1 MRTALIV
8 AAALLPLTGANA
20 AETEHREHGAHEHGH
35 GKFNV
40 AIEGKTLAMEL
51 MAPGADIVGF
61 EHKAESEADKQALAA
76 GRKTLSDLAKVVTL
90 PAAAGCTL
98 NNASVEVE
106 TEEKHD
112 DHGHGKKKDDHE
124 HAEKHDD
131 HDHGK
136 KKDDHDHAEKKDD
149 HGHAEKKDDHDHDH
163 DHGKKAEHKD
173 EETHGEFHAEY
184 QLTCSAPEK
193 LTGMTFVYFDTF
205 KGAEELDVTVIGPK
219 QQLKFEVNRETS
231 KIAIGGI
238 M

>member
-8 AAALLPLTGANA
+8 AAALLPFTGAHA

-51 MAPGADIVGF
+51 MVPGADIVGF

-76 GRKTLSDLAKVVTL
+76 GRKTLSDLTKVVTL
-90 PAAAGCTL
+90 PDAAGCTL
-98 NNASVEVE
+98 KNASVEVE

-112 DHGHGKKKDDHE
+112 DH
-124 HAEKHDD
+124 D
-131 HDHGK
+131 HDK
-136 KKDDHDHAEKKDD
+136 KKDDHDHGEKKD
-149 HGHAEKKDDHDHDH
+149 DH

-193 LTGMTFVYFDTF
+193 LTGMTFVYFNTF
-205 KGAEELDVTVIGPK
+205 KAAEELDVTVIGPK

>member
-51 MAPGADIVGF
+51 IAPGADIVGF
-61 EHKAESEADKQALAA
+61 EHKAESNADKQALAA

-98 NNASVEVE
+98 KNASVEVE

-112 DHGHGKKKDDHE
+112 DHD
-124 HAEKHDD
+124 
-131 HDHGK
+131 
-136 KKDDHDHAEKKDD
+136 
-149 HGHAEKKDDHDHDH
+149 HAEKKDDHDHAKKKDDH
-163 DHGKKAEHKD
+163 DHGKTAEHKA

-205 KGAEELDVTVIGPK
+205 KAAEELDVTVIGPK

>member
-51 MAPGADIVGF
+51 IAPGADIVGF
-61 EHKAESEADKQALAA
+61 EHKAESDADKQALAA

-90 PAAAGCTL
+90 PAAAGCIL
-98 NNASVEVE
+98 KNASVEVE

-112 DHGHGKKKDDHE
+112 DHD
-124 HAEKHDD
+124 
-131 HDHGK
+131 
-136 KKDDHDHAEKKDD
+136 
-149 HGHAEKKDDHDHDH
+149 HAEKKDDHDHAKKKDDH
-163 DHGKKAEHKD
+163 DHGKTAEHKD
-173 EETHGEFHAEY
+173 EEAHGEFHAEY

-205 KGAEELDVTVIGPK
+205 KAAEELDVTVIGPK

>member
-8 AAALLPLTGANA
+8 AAALLPLTGASA
-20 AETEHREHGAHEHGH
+20 AENEHREHGAHEHGH

-40 AIEGKTLAMEL
+40 AIEGKILAMEL
-51 MAPGADIVGF
+51 IRPGADIVGF

-90 PAAAGCTL
+90 PATAGCTL
-98 NNASVEVE
+98 KNASVEVE

-112 DHGHGKKKDDHE
+112 DH
-124 HAEKHDD
+124 
-131 HDHGK
+131 DHGA

-149 HGHAEKKDDHDHDH
+149 HG
-163 DHGKKAEHKD
+163 HGKKAEHKD

-193 LTGMTFVYFDTF
+193 LNGMTFVYFDTF

>member
-61 EHKAESEADKQALAA
+61 EHKAESEADQQALAA

-106 TEEKHD
+106 TEEN
-112 DHGHGKKKDDHE
+112 
-124 HAEKHDD
+124 HDD